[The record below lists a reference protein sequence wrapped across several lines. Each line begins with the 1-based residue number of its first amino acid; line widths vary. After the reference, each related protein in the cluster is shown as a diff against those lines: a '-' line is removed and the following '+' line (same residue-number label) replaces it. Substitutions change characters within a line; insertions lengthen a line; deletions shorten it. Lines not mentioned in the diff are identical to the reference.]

1 MTGTVAELTNGREN
15 GTYDS
20 GAADVARRTEEVG
33 VEARAETAMG
43 RMFGPWWL
51 FLITGIAWLIV
62 SVIILRAD
70 LGSVAAVAV
79 LTGFVFIFAGVNEF
93 LTAAA
98 VVSWRWLHVLMG
110 IVFIIAGTFAFIRP
124 GSTFL
129 ALAAIIGWF
138 LIFKGFLD
146 IVVALSNREFDLWW
160 LGLVV
165 GIAEL
170 LIGFW
175 AAGYPGRS
183 VALLIVWV
191 GASALARGIG
201 EVFIAF
207 RLRQFQS
214 V

>member
-1 MTGTVAELTNGREN
+1 
-15 GTYDS
+15 
-20 GAADVARRTEEVG
+20 
-33 VEARAETAMG
+33 MG

-51 FLITGIAWLIV
+51 FLVTGILWLIV
-62 SVIILRAD
+62 SIIILRAD
-70 LGSVAAVAV
+70 VGSVAAVAV
-79 LTGFVFIFAGVNEF
+79 LAGFVFIFAGVNEF
-93 LTAAA
+93 VTATA
-98 VVSWRWLHVLMG
+98 VSSWRWLHVLMG

-175 AAGYPGRS
+175 AASYPGRS
-183 VALLIVWV
+183 ITLLIVWV

-201 EVFIAF
+201 EIFIAF
-207 RLRQFQS
+207 RLRQFQA

>member
-1 MTGTVAELTNGREN
+1 
-15 GTYDS
+15 
-20 GAADVARRTEEVG
+20 
-33 VEARAETAMG
+33 MG

-51 FLITGIAWLIV
+51 FLITGILWLIV
-62 SVIILRAD
+62 SIVILRAD
-70 LGSVAAVAV
+70 VGSVAAVAV
-79 LTGFVFIFAGVNEF
+79 LAGFMFIFAGVNEF
-93 LTAAA
+93 ITATA
-98 VVSWRWLHVLMG
+98 VTSWRWLHVLMG

-146 IVVALSNREFDLWW
+146 IVVALSNRDFDLWW

-175 AAGYPGRS
+175 AASYPGRS
-183 VALLIVWV
+183 VTLLIVWV

-201 EVFIAF
+201 EIFIGF
-207 RLRQFQS
+207 RLRQFQG